1 MDLAGGKASIVSL
14 LRTVLRF
21 VQPHQLTGLKINSQ
35 FQMPDIL
42 ELRFGFK
49 RGDVSFPHVQQI
61 GRTDPRRLR
70 ERQRMPGS
78 DKGLA
83 DKLRAKPRF
92 LVAACRIAQLRF
104 GEPLTHCWRK
114 SREKGLSEQ
123 SGLVTI

>member
-1 MDLAGGKASIVSL
+1 M
-14 LRTVLRF
+14 
-21 VQPHQLTGLKINSQ
+21 
-35 FQMPDIL
+35 
-42 ELRFGFK
+42 
-49 RGDVSFPHVQQI
+49 QQI

-104 GEPLTHCWRK
+104 GQPLTHCWRK

>member
-1 MDLAGGKASIVSL
+1 MDLASGKASIVSL

-104 GEPLTHCWRK
+104 SQAAHALLAK
-114 SREKGLSEQ
+114 VS
-123 SGLVTI
+123 

>member
-1 MDLAGGKASIVSL
+1 
-14 LRTVLRF
+14 
-21 VQPHQLTGLKINSQ
+21 
-35 FQMPDIL
+35 MPDIL

-83 DKLRAKPRF
+83 DKFRAKPRF

-104 GEPLTHCWRK
+104 SQAAHALLAK
-114 SREKGLSEQ
+114 VS
-123 SGLVTI
+123 

>member
-70 ERQRMPGS
+70 ERQRMPV
-78 DKGLA
+78 
-83 DKLRAKPRF
+83 
-92 LVAACRIAQLRF
+92 VALIK
-104 GEPLTHCWRK
+104 ELTAVQK
-114 SREKGLSEQ
+114 SRRETRPTRASKERRLASKAQKSSVKALRGKVRQ
-123 SGLVTI
+123 